1 MDGDATEQDKEIIL
15 WVEIYDFIF
24 GNEIDMPLE
33 HLCEVCRKESLG
45 KAGKGDTGVM
55 GM

>member
-1 MDGDATEQDKEIIL
+1 M

-24 GNEIDMPLE
+24 GNEIDMFLE
-33 HLCEVCRKESLG
+33 YLCEVCRKEFLG
-45 KAGKGDTGVM
+45 KVGKGDIGVM